1 VTAPITWAEA
11 STPITWAAVG
21 INWNS
26 PAKAN
31 TSTLS
36 INGGYSN
43 LNNSTISASIAF
55 ANNMG
60 KVHATTLAT
69 SGVVSFG
76 LQNALTSAGG
86 FTLANDISFGTTMDY
101 TISSVLSAVSVI
113 TIPLS
118 VTYVNA
124 TNHAESISIDST
136 MNVSSS
142 NDFLWVDVSDVA
154 TTWTDVEYPN

>member
-1 VTAPITWAEA
+1 MTAPITWAEA

>member
-1 VTAPITWAEA
+1 MTAPITWAEA

-43 LNNSTISASIAF
+43 LNNSTIPASIAF

-86 FTLANDISFGTTMDY
+86 FTLSNDISFGTTMDY

>member
-43 LNNSTISASIAF
+43 LNNSTIPASIAF

>member
-11 STPITWAAVG
+11 TTPITWAAVG

-43 LNNSTISASIAF
+43 LNNSTIPASIAF

-101 TISSVLSAVSVI
+101 TTSSVLTATGVI
-113 TIPLS
+113 TIPLN
-118 VTYVNA
+118 VTYVNT
-124 TNHAESISIDST
+124 TNHAESISIGST
-136 MNVSSS
+136 MNVTSSS
-142 NDFLWVDVSDVA
+142 EFLWSDVSDVT

>member
-1 VTAPITWAEA
+1 MTAPITWAEA

-43 LNNSTISASIAF
+43 LNNSTIPASIAF

>member
-1 VTAPITWAEA
+1 
-11 STPITWAAVG
+11 
-21 INWNS
+21 
-26 PAKAN
+26 
-31 TSTLS
+31 
-36 INGGYSN
+36 
-43 LNNSTISASIAF
+43 
-55 ANNMG
+55 MG

>member
-43 LNNSTISASIAF
+43 LNNSTIPASISF

-86 FTLANDISFGTTMDY
+86 FTFSSDISFGTAMDY
-101 TISSVLSAVSVI
+101 TTSSVLTAVGVI

-142 NDFLWVDVSDVA
+142 NDFLWADVSDVT